1 MSARY
6 DVIVIG
12 AGLAGLSAAVQA
24 AQIGAS
30 VRVLEL
36 HELGGRAQSDERR
49 GFTFN
54 RGPHALFNDGEAK
67 DILEK
72 LGVSFTGSTKS
83 LRGAKALYRDELHV
97 LPLSITTILRTDLLE
112 GAHRLSFARIMTT
125 LPTSARAAFIL
136 VDVFG
141 ESYSSVATHLGR
153 SEASCRQL
161 VHRARAAVR
170 GSDVSSL
177 RPMDSGL
184 LEQLVDALV
193 SGDDDQLI
201 TLLSPDVVLTSD
213 GGLHRRAAR
222 RPVLGRER
230 VVRFLTNL
238 SRREPEASALV
249 GSVNFGACL
258 YTESTKGPLLLAGSV
273 RGSTIAHINLVM
285 NPDKLQGADQPR
297 LIV

>member
-1 MSARY
+1 MTQNLETFEAERPRLL
-6 DVIVIG
+6 
-12 AGLAGLSAAVQA
+12 GLAYRITGSRHDADDVVQEA
-24 AQIGAS
+24 WIRFQREIQDLKTPEAWLTTVVSRLAIDRA
-30 VRVLEL
+30 RVLKRERKHYVGPWLPEPTSLDLSPEEL
-36 HELGGRAQSDERR
+36 AVRAD
-49 GFTFN
+49 
-54 RGPHALFNDGEAK
+54 
-67 DILEK
+67 
-72 LGVSFTGSTKS
+72 S
-83 LRGAKALYRDELHV
+83 LTLAFLIV
-97 LPLSITTILRTDLLE
+97 LD
-112 GAHRLSFARIMTT
+112 RLSPA
-125 LPTSARAAFIL
+125 ARAAFIL

-258 YTESTKGPLLLAGSV
+258 YIESTKGPLLLAGSV

>member
-1 MSARY
+1 MTLNLETFEAERPRLL
-6 DVIVIG
+6 
-12 AGLAGLSAAVQA
+12 GLAYRITGSRHDADDVVQEA
-24 AQIGAS
+24 WIRFERETQDLKTPEAWLTTVVSRLAIDRA
-30 VRVLEL
+30 RVLK
-36 HELGGRAQSDERR
+36 RERKHYV
-49 GFTFN
+49 
-54 RGPHALFNDGEAK
+54 GPW
-67 DILEK
+67 
-72 LGVSFTGSTKS
+72 
-83 LRGAKALYRDELHV
+83 
-97 LPLSITTILRTDLLE
+97 LPE
-112 GAHRLSFARIMTT
+112 
-125 LPTSARAAFIL
+125 PTSLDLSPEELAVRADSLTLAFLIVLDQLSPPARAAFIL

-184 LEQLVDALV
+184 LEQLISALV

-222 RPVLGRER
+222 RPVLGRAR

-258 YTESTKGPLLLAGSV
+258 YIESTKGPLLLAGSV

-297 LIV
+297 LIA